1 MWHVLLVKAGN
12 PLTGN
17 TKRHHQKEQERA
29 MRRSVINCCEM
40 TSMAGAVLWKERHA
54 SDSTTGKMSGKPAQV
69 MRLTV
74 QSQET
79 PQPYF
84 AVDPSSIAD
93 SRFAPRF
100 AGGLKERDVNLVSL
114 RNSNGLPS
122 GCGHQEIPV
131 DYHAAIESGYR
142 LPAAKACVAKD
153 FPFHRS
159 YAFRS
164 NEGREEIPAVQPA
177 ILAG

>member
-1 MWHVLLVKAGN
+1 
-12 PLTGN
+12 
-17 TKRHHQKEQERA
+17 

-40 TSMAGAVLWKERHA
+40 TSMAGTVLWKECHA
-54 SDSTTGKMSGKPAQV
+54 SDSTTGKMPGKPAQV
-69 MRLTV
+69 MGSTV
-74 QSQET
+74 QSQENT
-79 PQPYF
+79 RPYS

-93 SRFAPRF
+93 SRFALRF

-131 DYHAAIESGYR
+131 DNHAAIESGYP
-142 LPAAKACVAKD
+142 LPAVRACVAKD

-164 NEGREEIPAVQPA
+164 NEGREEIPDVQPA
-177 ILAG
+177 ILAD